1 MTMPGYAVPDD
12 AIVDVGVIAVGGVV
26 AAWAATEGGLTWDPG
41 KKVRHVEYD
50 GRSFEHANLLR
61 VTGYDSKLSGK
72 IKRGFTLDFEPGSE
86 SDGSSGSD
94 GNQVTLLEARLPW
107 EEGDCLTDVY
117 YIGQQQDQ
125 VIFRIYMPLAY
136 VKTYKMVTKDND
148 EATWDIEIVPVKS
161 AESATSDPYSPPFT
175 YQLVSPA

>member
-94 GNQVTLLEARLPW
+94 GNSVTLLEARLP

-136 VKTYKMVTKDND
+136 VKSYKMVTKDND

-161 AESATSDPYSPPFT
+161 SESATSDPYSPPFT